1 MRIMSLD
8 IVTYLLIQT
17 EKYQELPHLGKLP
30 PCQRFVRSH

>member
-1 MRIMSLD
+1 MPIMSLD

-17 EKYQELPHLGKLP
+17 EKYQEPPHLGKSQ